1 MGWKGR
7 KVKEKT
13 IKKLIQKKERYNYL
27 ERLFKKTRDLKNL
40 IDGIIDWVSLKTM
53 EFIFLKKTGE
63 ENKIRLE
70 EILIESCC
78 QK

>member
-27 ERLFKKTRDLKNL
+27 ERLFKKTGDLKNL

-53 EFIFLKKTGE
+53 EFIYLKK
-63 ENKIRLE
+63 NWRRK
-70 EILIESCC
+70 
-78 QK
+78 